1 MEPHKNTYK
10 LIFENYAPTR
20 PIIRIAF
27 QFKPEGDP
35 YLHPNCRL
43 INAKD
48 LLTNKLL
55 PAKEL
60 QALQKDPQFTL
71 RWAEAIDLLKWSIKH
86 DPEPQEPTTAAFI
99 ETI

>member
-1 MEPHKNTYK
+1 MKPQDNTYK
-10 LIFENYAPTR
+10 FIFENLTTKR

-27 QFKPEGDP
+27 QFKPGGDP

-55 PAKEL
+55 PAKEF
-60 QALQKDPQFTL
+60 QAIQEDPQLTL
-71 RWAEAIDLLKWSIKH
+71 RWAQAMDLFKWSIKH
-86 DPEPQEPTTAAFI
+86 DPDPVNPETSAFI
-99 ETI
+99 EAV